1 MQKTWSRDLLSSVV
15 VFFVALPLCMGIAIA
30 SGAPPAA
37 GLITGIVGGIV
48 TGMLAGAPLQVS
60 GPAAGLT
67 VLVWELVQKHGIEAL
82 GAIVV
87 MAGAI
92 QLLAG
97 VLKLGQWF
105 RAISP
110 AVVYG
115 MLAGIGVLIFAS
127 QFHVMVDSKPSGSG
141 IENLLSIPASIYKG
155 IFPVDGSSHHVAAVL
170 GIMTLVILLGW
181 EKLRPQRFALIP
193 GALAGVFVATA
204 TAAFLRLDVRYVS
217 VPSNL
222 LEAAS
227 RPGVQSFLSALA
239 PELVIAAVTI
249 AFVASAETL
258 LTASAVDTMH
268 TGPRAD
274 YDRELRAQGV
284 GNVVTGLLGGLP
296 MTGVIVR
303 SASNVQ
309 AGAQTRLS
317 AILHGVWLLA
327 LVAGAPGL
335 LNLVPCASL
344 AAILVYTGIKLVSL
358 EKIRGLA
365 ALSKG
370 EVAIYAV
377 TLVGIVAVD
386 FLTGVLVGLGLTLAR
401 LLHIFTRLTVRVRR
415 QPGGNRVD
423 VELEGAAT
431 LVRLPQLARV
441 LERAPAGSE
450 IHIHIEH
457 LDHIDHACLE
467 LIANWE
473 KQQATAGTTVVL
485 EWDELMLRYHR
496 RGRAS
501 ALETQSAAD

>member
-1 MQKTWSRDLLSSVV
+1 MRTTWSKDLLASVV

-67 VLVWELVQKHGIEAL
+67 VLVWDLVQKHGFEAL
-82 GAIVV
+82 GTIVV
-87 MAGAI
+87 FAGAV
-92 QLLAG
+92 QLAAG
-97 VLKLGQWF
+97 ALKLGQWF

-110 AVVYG
+110 AVIYG

-127 QFHVMVDSKPSGSG
+127 QFHVMVDSKPSGTG
-141 IENLLSIPASIYKG
+141 VENLISIPASIYKG
-155 IFPVDGSSHHVAAVL
+155 IFPVDGSSHHIAAVL
-170 GIMTLVILLGW
+170 GIMTLLVLLGW
-181 EKLRPQRFALIP
+181 ERFRPKRLALIP
-193 GALAGVFVATA
+193 GALAGVAAATG

-217 VPSNL
+217 VPANL
-222 LEAAS
+222 LDATS
-227 RPGVQSFLSALA
+227 RPDAQSFLWALA
-239 PELVIAAVTI
+239 PEILVAALTI

-268 TGPRAD
+268 AGPRAR

-284 GNVVTGLLGGLP
+284 GNVVAGMLGGLP

-309 AGAQTRLS
+309 AGARTRLS
-317 AILHGVWLLA
+317 AVLHGVWLLA
-327 LVAGAPGL
+327 LVTGAPGL
-335 LNLVPCASL
+335 LNSIPSASL
-344 AAILVYTGIKLVSL
+344 AAILVYTGIKLISL

-370 EVAIYAV
+370 EVAIYVV
-377 TLVGIVAVD
+377 TLAGIVAVD

-401 LLHIFTRLTVRVRR
+401 LLHIFTRLTIRVGT
-415 QPGGNRVD
+415 QPGGKRVD
-423 VELEGAAT
+423 VHLEGAAT

-441 LERAPAGSE
+441 LENAPAGSE

-473 KQQATAGTTVVL
+473 KQRASTGTTVVL
-485 EWDELMLRYHR
+485 EWDELLLRYHR
-496 RGRAS
+496 RGRS
-501 ALETQSAAD
+501 RVMETQSAAD